1 MAILTEGAGSSNLG
15 SATAPMQAVQEASP
29 LDSLAGL
36 AGGGL
41 SVLNTKNQADASQA
55 KAQAVLDKDAKTFAG
70 EQQDTALS
78 QTLMKVSLKF
88 EQSGNRDEAI
98 RLSRK
103 ALNNALNNPGNDG
116 RGDDIISTYTK
127 FMAVQGLGKDFFE
140 ESAQEK
146 VVSAQ
151 MDRAS
156 KAGVQFLESDS
167 EEVVSGK
174 LENFRKYEAASEALS
189 RTSSELAVAN
199 AKLTQA
205 GKVTSNESSALQ
217 LERTKLEIKRSEA
230 LTSMSDGYN
239 TIFQDKL
246 LNARKAFDVSG
257 DMQTALDA
265 VETGYFQISNL
276 ISSTG
281 GTGNVAQI
289 TALTSPMTNM
299 YEATKR
305 YIKGTDTLEVLNNT
319 RKIEDAR
326 IVALMF
332 AKNPEQQQRIALSNL
347 IGNTDIELSGVIAA
361 SAISYIDSSLA
372 NKPVALT
379 GLEPKEQ
386 KAIVNVG
393 LSFIEKDTAG
403 KVLGLEKEEGY
414 AYIEKLF
421 TDFDKYS
428 ASVDNPQELNELVT
442 MIADPRFGTWVKA
455 NKGIPASISSQVK
468 DTLKAFYSEPVMKDV
483 VQNWEMDV
491 AGDQKAFGFNFLGTL
506 TDPISE
512 NSFNK
517 PATKVAALPD
527 ILEPFMTESGLS
539 FRAKQ
544 GAPQNLVAPA
554 LKQVNKTVLPKINR
568 LIKAMAHVEG
578 HTDYNKVFEESY
590 AKILGVAPD
599 EVPKKEKAPLAS
611 ETFVPKTD
619 GTVRAGDVVEGVR
632 FKGGDVADST
642 NWEEFKE
649 GSVIKVGDVVN
660 GQKYTGGGTSNPANW
675 VRSDE

>member
-1 MAILTEGAGSSNLG
+1 
-15 SATAPMQAVQEASP
+15 
-29 LDSLAGL
+29 
-36 AGGGL
+36 
-41 SVLNTKNQADASQA
+41 
-55 KAQAVLDKDAKTFAG
+55 
-70 EQQDTALS
+70 
-78 QTLMKVSLKF
+78 
-88 EQSGNRDEAI
+88 
-98 RLSRK
+98 
-103 ALNNALNNPGNDG
+103 
-116 RGDDIISTYTK
+116 
-127 FMAVQGLGKDFFE
+127 
-140 ESAQEK
+140 
-146 VVSAQ
+146 
-151 MDRAS
+151 
-156 KAGVQFLESDS
+156 
-167 EEVVSGK
+167 
-174 LENFRKYEAASEALS
+174 
-189 RTSSELAVAN
+189 
-199 AKLTQA
+199 
-205 GKVTSNESSALQ
+205 
-217 LERTKLEIKRSEA
+217 
-230 LTSMSDGYN
+230 
-239 TIFQDKL
+239 
-246 LNARKAFDVSG
+246 
-257 DMQTALDA
+257 
-265 VETGYFQISNL
+265 
-276 ISSTG
+276 
-281 GTGNVAQI
+281 
-289 TALTSPMTNM
+289 MTNM

-332 AKNPEQQQRIALSNL
+332 AKNPEQQQRIAISNL

-361 SAISYIDSSLA
+361 SAITYIDSSLA
-372 NKPVALT
+372 KKPVVLT
-379 GLEPKEQ
+379 DLDPKEQ
-386 KAIVNVG
+386 KAIANVG

-403 KVLGLEKEEGY
+403 KALGLEKEEGY

-428 ASVDNPQELNELVT
+428 ASVDSPQQLNELVT

-468 DTLKAFYSEPVMKDV
+468 DTLKAYYSEPVMKDV

-491 AGDQKAFGFNFLGTL
+491 AGDQNLFGFNPIPSFKG
-506 TDPISE
+506 DPA
-512 NSFNK
+512 NAVR
-517 PATKVAALPD
+517 PLPE

-599 EVPKKEKAPLAS
+599 EVPKKAKAPLAS